1 MQIWRIFFQILL
13 IQCYN
18 YIIEL
23 MLFDAKN
30 KIMLS

>member
-13 IQCYN
+13 IQCYT

-23 MLFDAKN
+23 MLFDTKN
-30 KIMLS
+30 KITLN